1 MSEIIYKR
9 PKLKDAFKVSILFK
23 QVYLQTYGVEGISTE
38 FANFITK
45 RFAPEVIED
54 LIKSKPECL
63 IVAYYKGNP
72 VGAAEIIY
80 DSACKIRNIKAAELS
95 KLYVLERFYDRG
107 VGYELLNRV
116 EEEVLACGFE
126 NLWFEVYAH
135 NPRAISFYK
144 RQNYSIIGDT
154 LFPMEF
160 NTYENK
166 LMSKNLTTHKKV
178 KLQTK

>member
-1 MSEIIYKR
+1 
-9 PKLKDAFKVSILFK
+9 
-23 QVYLQTYGVEGISTE
+23 
-38 FANFITK
+38 
-45 RFAPEVIED
+45 
-54 LIKSKPECL
+54 
-63 IVAYYKGNP
+63 
-72 VGAAEIIY
+72 
-80 DSACKIRNIKAAELS
+80 
-95 KLYVLERFYDRG
+95 LERFYDRG

-144 RQNYSIIGDT
+144 RQNYSIIGDP